1 MRKKDFEILIE
12 RLRERARDKEDIE
25 RKVGKRKG
33 GKREKKGERW
43 LLL

>member
-1 MRKKDFEILIE
+1 MRKKDFEILKE
-12 RLRERARDKEDIE
+12 RLRERARDKEDKE
-25 RKVGKRKG
+25 RKL